1 MFEIYSRDGC
11 TFCDRL
17 MAFMDANDIA
27 YTELKLERDFIR
39 EEFVNT
45 FGRGSTFP
53 RVKHDGELVGGMKET
68 VAFLKANNYV

>member
-1 MFEIYSRDGC
+1 
-11 TFCDRL
+11 
-17 MAFMDANDIA
+17 MDANDIA

-53 RVKHDGELVGGMKET
+53 RVKYDGELIGGMKET
-68 VAFLKANNYV
+68 VVFLKSNNYV